1 MKRILI
7 SAALLAA
14 TTSALQA
21 HTLDGI
27 VKDNKTGEP
36 LIGTVIRVKELP
48 NVSTTTGLD
57 GTFTLHELPD
67 KGKFTIIV
75 TYMSYK
81 TKEMVVD
88 LAKDYS
94 KGGKDGKDGQ
104 FTIAMDEDTKQLG
117 EVVVTGHREY
127 RSDRSAVE
135 TVKNAGNVLN
145 VMSQQ
150 SIQLSPDVN
159 VASVLQRV
167 SGVTMERDASGEASY
182 AILRGMDKRY
192 NYTLVNGVKIPSPD
206 DKNRYIPLNIFPSD
220 LMDRLVVSKSLTADM
235 EGDAAGGVVD
245 MVMKDAPSRF
255 QLQANAAIGAT
266 DYFWKDGRNYLTSN
280 RSDYTHKAPYEAFGS
295 EYKAQ
300 MGSSKDGSS
309 QIGDF
314 KAGPTQLKS
323 YSNPAPNFIG
333 GLSIGNRFWNDRL
346 GVMLAGSIQNTFRGT
361 ERTYNSVK
369 MASGEQAMY
378 ISNLH
383 HRYYS
388 IHDLTAGA
396 HAKIDL
402 TLGNQLMPGAHKL
415 EWYNMYV
422 RTNSKGIRYNNGIS
436 TEYIGADS
444 YTQDDEVRS
453 TSITQTIFATNLK
466 GTHHLSKDFT
476 IDWSGIFSQAK
487 EEDPDRTYVTLTNT
501 VSTSSADVTASS
513 DGSSDVDAVGGSIW
527 DTNKNI
533 VKTLPKSME
542 RRYQHNKD
550 TDWAGYINLSYDTH
564 FANGVDA
571 LWKAGAQ
578 YRCKERSNRYYSY
591 IFNPADISQQLNG
604 NGLDQFAAID
614 WVCKTPY
621 SQASQLNY
629 DSKEHIGGAYA
640 MVTFRSNLGELNA
653 GFRAEHTNQIYTML
667 QHFRNM
673 GQVGEQSYWDYL
685 PSASIKWTPTKKMNV
700 RLSYYRSINRP
711 GFYEI
716 VPYQIQGE
724 EYQEKGNPNLK
735 RARIDN
741 IDLRW
746 EWFPSATEQVLAGVF
761 YKYLKDPIEQV
772 FVTSDGKIGAG
783 TDAYYLPDNLGNAK
797 NMGFEIDVIKY
808 IRHFGLKANYT
819 YTHSEITT
827 SKREY
832 QEGSAEYK
840 TGVTQ
845 TRPLVNQAPHTANLS
860 LLYKDTSHGW
870 NAQLAA
876 SYTGTKLALVSPFK
890 DADQWDKAM
899 FGLDL
904 SAEKQFKNGFSVFLK
919 ANNLLDAK
927 RERFLKTVNKSNLEY
942 EGQKSDKTIVGTYQ
956 YGRTFLLGV
965 RYKL

>member
-1 MKRILI
+1 MKRFLM
-7 SAALLAA
+7 SAALMANVIA
-14 TTSALQA
+14 MSA

-36 LIGTVIRVKELP
+36 LIGTVVRVKELP

-57 GTFTLHELPD
+57 GSFTLHELPD
-67 KGKFTIIV
+67 KGKLTLVIS
-75 TYMSYK
+75 YMSYK

-88 LAKDYS
+88 VANKNYVIDLE
-94 KGGKDGKDGQ
+94 
-104 FTIAMDEDTKQLG
+104 EDAKQLG
-117 EVVVTGHREY
+117 EVVVTGHKESH
-127 RSDRSAVE
+127 SDRSAIDLE
-135 TVKNAGNVLN
+135 KNAGNVLN

-245 MVMKDAPSRF
+245 MVMKDAPSHF
-255 QLQANAAIGAT
+255 QLQANAAVGMS
-266 DYFWKDGRNYLTSN
+266 DYFMKDGRDYLTSN
-280 RSDYTHKAPYEAFGS
+280 RSDYTKKAPYEQYGKD
-295 EYKAQ
+295 YKAT
-300 MGSSKDGSS
+300 MD
-309 QIGDF
+309 DF
-314 KAGPTQLKS
+314 KNGPTQVKS
-323 YSNPAPNFIG
+323 HSLPAPNFIG
-333 GLSIGNRFWNDRL
+333 GLSVGNRFWKDRL
-346 GVMLAGSIQNTFRGT
+346 GVMLAGSIQNVFRGT

-369 MASGEQAMY
+369 MASGQQAMY
-378 ISNLH
+378 ISSLQ

-388 IHDLTAGA
+388 IHDLTAGL
-396 HAKIDL
+396 HAKVDL
-402 TLGNQLMPGAHKL
+402 TLGNHKL

-422 RTNSKGIRYNNGIS
+422 NSNSKGIRYNNSIS
-436 TEYIGADS
+436 TEYISADT
-444 YTQDDEVRS
+444 YTQDDETRS
-453 TSITQTIFATNLK
+453 LSQTQSIFATHLK
-466 GTHHLSKDFT
+466 GTHHLTKDFT
-476 IDWSGIFSQAK
+476 VDWSGLYSEAK
-487 EEDPDRTYVTLTNT
+487 EKDPDRVYLTLTNT
-501 VSTSSADVTASS
+501 VQSEE
-513 DGSSDVDAVGGSIW
+513 GSSLWSGDK
-527 DTNKNI
+527 TI
-533 VKTLPKSME
+533 VKTQPKSME
-542 RRYQHNKD
+542 RRFQHNDDKD
-550 TDWAGYINLSYDTH
+550 LAGYINLTYDSH
-564 FANGVDA
+564 FSDGWDA
-571 LWKAGAQ
+571 IWKAGAQ
-578 YRCKERSNRYYSY
+578 YRRKERNNRYYSY
-591 IFNPADISQQLNG
+591 IYNPTNISQRLDG
-604 NGLDQFAAID
+604 NGFDQFGAID
-614 WVCKTPY
+614 WTCKTPY

-640 MVTFRSNLGELNA
+640 MVTVKSEMGELNV

-667 QHFRNM
+667 QKFRNM

-685 PSASIKWTPTKKMNV
+685 PSASLKWTPTPKMNV

-716 VPYQIQGE
+716 VPYQIMGE
-724 EYQEKGNPNLK
+724 EYMEKGNPDLK

-746 EWFPSATEQVLAGVF
+746 EWFPSKTEQILAGVF

-772 FVTSDGKIGAG
+772 FVTSDGKIGSG
-783 TDAYYLPDNLGNAK
+783 SDAYYMPDNLGNAK

-808 IRHFGLKANYT
+808 IRHFGVKANYT

-845 TRPLVNQAPHTANLS
+845 TRPLVNQAPHTANIS
-860 LLYKDTSHGW
+860 LLYKDTQHGW
-870 NAQLAA
+870 NGQLAA

-904 SAEKQFKNGFSVFLK
+904 SGEKQFKNGLSIFLK

-927 RERFLKTVNKSNLEY
+927 RERYLKTVNTSNLEY
-942 EGQKSDKTIVGTYQ
+942 EGQKSDKTIVGTYR

>member
-1 MKRILI
+1 MKRLFM

-14 TTSALQA
+14 SATAIQA

-36 LIGTVIRVKELP
+36 LIGTVVRVKELP
-48 NVSTTTGLD
+48 NVGTTTGLD
-57 GTFTLHELPD
+57 GSFTLHELPD
-67 KGKFTIIV
+67 KGKYTLVVSF
-75 TYMSYK
+75 MAYK
-81 TKEMVVD
+81 TKEIVVD
-88 LAKDYS
+88 VANDEKVD
-94 KGGKDGKDGQ
+94 
-104 FTIAMDEDTKQLG
+104 IPMDEDLKQLG
-117 EVVVTGHREY
+117 EVVVTGRREY

-135 TVKNAGNVLN
+135 SVKNAGNVLN

-220 LMDRLVVSKSLTADM
+220 LMERLVVSKSLTADM

-245 MVMKDAPSRF
+245 MVMKDAPSCF
-255 QLQANAAIGAT
+255 QFQANAAIGTT
-266 DYFWKDGRNYLTSN
+266 DYFWKDGRDYLTSN
-280 RSDYTHKAPYEAFGS
+280 RSDYTKKAPYEAFGS
-295 EYKAQ
+295 EYKAS
-300 MGSSKDGSS
+300 MS
-309 QIGDF
+309 DF
-314 KAGPTQLKS
+314 KNGPVQLKS
-323 YSNPAPNFIG
+323 HSMPAPNFIG
-333 GLSIGNRFWNDRL
+333 GLSVGNRFWNDRL
-346 GVMLAGSIQNTFRGT
+346 GVMLAGSVQNTFRGT

-378 ISNLH
+378 ISKLN

-388 IHDLTAGA
+388 IHDLTTGV
-396 HAKIDL
+396 HAKFDL
-402 TLGNQLMPGAHKL
+402 TLPEHKI

-422 RTNSKGIRYNNGIS
+422 RTNSKGVRYNNSIG
-436 TEYIGADS
+436 TEYIGANS
-444 YTQDDEVRS
+444 YTQDDEIRS
-453 TSITQTIFATNLK
+453 LSTTQSIFATNLK
-466 GTHHLSKDFT
+466 GTHHLTKNFT
-476 IDWSGIFSQAK
+476 LDWSGIFSQAK
-487 EEDPDRTYVTLTNT
+487 EEDPDRTYVTLSNS
-501 VSTSSADVTASS
+501 VSTEADA
-513 DGSSDVDAVGGSIW
+513 DGNILSGNLW

-533 VKTLPKSME
+533 TKTFPKDAE
-542 RRYQHNKD
+542 RRFQHNMD
-550 TDWAGYINLSYDTH
+550 TDWAGYINLTYDTH
-564 FANGVDA
+564 FANDVEA

-578 YRCKERSNRYYSY
+578 YRRKERCNRYYSY
-591 IFNPADISQQLNG
+591 IFSPADNAQDLDG
-604 NGLDQFAAID
+604 NGLEQFDNVD

-640 MVTFRSNLGELNA
+640 MVTLKTKLGELIA

-673 GQVGEQSYWDYL
+673 GQIGEQSYWDYL
-685 PSASIKWTPTKKMNV
+685 PSASLKWTPTKNMNI

-716 VPYQIQGE
+716 VPYQIMGE

-746 EWFPSATEQVLAGVF
+746 EWFPSKTEQILAGVF

-783 TDAYYLPDNLGNAK
+783 TDAYYMPDNLGNAK

-808 IRHFGLKANYT
+808 IRHFGIKANYT
-819 YTHSEITT
+819 YTYSKITT

-832 QEGSAEYK
+832 KEGSAEYK
-840 TGVTQ
+840 SGVTQ
-845 TRPLVNQAPHTANLS
+845 SRPLVNQAPHTANIS
-860 LLYKDTSHGW
+860 LLYKDTENGW
-870 NAQLAA
+870 NAQLA
-876 SYTGTKLALVSPFK
+876 SSFTGAKLALVSPFK

-904 SAEKQFKNGFSVFLK
+904 SAEKQFKNGFSIFFK

-927 RERFLKTVNKSNLEY
+927 RERYLKTVNESNLEY

>member
-1 MKRILI
+1 MKRFLI
-7 SAALLAA
+7 SMALLAA
-14 TTSALQA
+14 VASTAASA
-21 HTLDGI
+21 HTLDGL

-67 KGKFTIIV
+67 KGKFTLVIS
-75 TYMSYK
+75 YMSYK
-81 TKEMVVD
+81 TKEMTVD
-88 LAKDYS
+88 VAKD
-94 KGGKDGKDGQ
+94 KKQVIDLE
-104 FTIAMDEDTKQLG
+104 EDTRQLG
-117 EVVVTGHREY
+117 EVVVTGHKEY
-127 RSDRSAVE
+127 HSDRSAIDLE
-135 TVKNAGNVLN
+135 KTAGNVLN

-245 MVMKDAPSRF
+245 MVMKDAPSHF
-255 QLQANAAIGAT
+255 QIQANGAVGMS
-266 DYFWKDGRNYLTSN
+266 DYFWKDGRDYLTSN
-280 RSDYTHKAPYEAFGS
+280 RSDYTHKAPYEANGKD
-295 EYKAQ
+295 YKAT
-300 MGSSKDGSS
+300 MA
-309 QIGDF
+309 DF
-314 KAGPTQLKS
+314 KNGPMQVKS
-323 YSNPAPNFIG
+323 HSIPAPNFIG
-333 GLSIGNRFWNDRL
+333 GLSIGNRFWKDRL
-346 GVMLAGSIQNTFRGT
+346 GVMLAGSIQNVFRGT

-378 ISNLH
+378 ISSLH

-388 IHDLTAGA
+388 IHDLTAGV

-402 TLGNQLMPGAHKL
+402 TLGNHKL

-422 RTNSKGIRYNNGIS
+422 RTNSKGLRYNNSIS
-436 TEYIGADS
+436 TEYIGSDT
-444 YTQDDEVRS
+444 YTQDDETRS
-453 TSITQTIFATNLK
+453 MSQTQSIFATNLK
-466 GTHHLSKDFT
+466 GTHHLTKDFT
-476 IDWSGIFSQAK
+476 VDWSGIFSQAK

-501 VSTSSADVTASS
+501 VEAEQ
-513 DGSSDVDAVGGSIW
+513 GVDGSIW
-527 DTNKNI
+527 SNDKNI

-542 RRYQHNKD
+542 RRFQHNKD

-564 FANGVDA
+564 FSDDVDA

-578 YRCKERSNRYYSY
+578 YRRKERSNRYYSY
-591 IFNPADISQQLNG
+591 IFNPADISQKLDG
-604 NGLDQFAAID
+604 NGLDQFDAAD
-614 WVCKTPY
+614 WKCTTPY

-640 MVTFRSNLGELNA
+640 MVTLRSKLGELNA

-667 QHFRNM
+667 QKFRTM

-685 PSASIKWTPTKKMNV
+685 PSASIKWTPTQKMNV

-716 VPYQIQGE
+716 VPYQIMGE

-741 IDLRW
+741 LDLRW
-746 EWFPSATEQVLAGVF
+746 EWFPSKTEQVMAGVF

-772 FVTSDGKIGAG
+772 FVASDGKIGAG
-783 TDAYYLPDNLGNAK
+783 SDAYYMPDNLGNAK

-808 IRHFGLKANYT
+808 IRHFGVKANYT
-819 YTHSEITT
+819 YTHSRITT
-827 SKREY
+827 TKREY

-860 LLYKDTSHGW
+860 FLYKDTNHGW
-870 NAQLAA
+870 NGQLAA

-904 SAEKQFKNGFSVFLK
+904 SGEKKFQNGISIFVK

-927 RERFLKTVNKSNLEY
+927 RERYLKTVNKSNLEY
-942 EGQKSDKTIVGTYQ
+942 EGQRSDRTVVGTYK
-956 YGRTFLLGV
+956 YGRTFLVGV
-965 RYKL
+965 RYNLK

>member
-1 MKRILI
+1 MKRLFM

-14 TTSALQA
+14 SATAIQA

-36 LIGTVIRVKELP
+36 LIGTVVRVKELP
-48 NVSTTTGLD
+48 NVGTTTGLD
-57 GTFTLHELPD
+57 GSFTLHELPD
-67 KGKFTIIV
+67 KGKYTLVVSF
-75 TYMSYK
+75 MAYK
-81 TKEMVVD
+81 TKEIVVD
-88 LAKDYS
+88 VANDEKVD
-94 KGGKDGKDGQ
+94 
-104 FTIAMDEDTKQLG
+104 IPMDEDLKQLG
-117 EVVVTGHREY
+117 EVVVTGRREY

-135 TVKNAGNVLN
+135 SVKNAGNVLN

-245 MVMKDAPSRF
+245 MVMKDAPSCF
-255 QLQANAAIGAT
+255 QFQANAAIGTT
-266 DYFWKDGRNYLTSN
+266 DYFWKDGRDYITSN
-280 RSDYTHKAPYEAFGS
+280 RSDYTKKAPYEAFGS
-295 EYKAQ
+295 EYKAS
-300 MGSSKDGSS
+300 MS
-309 QIGDF
+309 DF
-314 KAGPTQLKS
+314 KNGPVQLKS
-323 YSNPAPNFIG
+323 HSMPAPNFIG
-333 GLSIGNRFWNDRL
+333 GLSVGNRFWNDRL
-346 GVMLAGSIQNTFRGT
+346 GVILAGSIQNTFRGT

-378 ISNLH
+378 ISKLN

-388 IHDLTAGA
+388 IHDLTTGV
-396 HAKIDL
+396 HAKFDL
-402 TLGNQLMPGAHKL
+402 TLPEHKI

-422 RTNSKGIRYNNGIS
+422 RTNSKGVRYNNSIG
-436 TEYIGADS
+436 TEYIGANS
-444 YTQDDEVRS
+444 YTQDDEIRS
-453 TSITQTIFATNLK
+453 LSTTQSIFATNLK
-466 GTHHLSKDFT
+466 GTHHLTKNFT
-476 IDWSGIFSQAK
+476 LDWSGIFSQAK
-487 EEDPDRTYVTLTNT
+487 EEDPDRTYVTLSNS
-501 VSTSSADVTASS
+501 VSTEADA
-513 DGSSDVDAVGGSIW
+513 DGNILSGNLW

-533 VKTLPKSME
+533 TKTFPKDAE
-542 RRYQHNKD
+542 RRFQHNMD
-550 TDWAGYINLSYDTH
+550 TDWAGYINLTYDTH
-564 FANGVDA
+564 FANDVEA

-578 YRCKERSNRYYSY
+578 YRRKERSNRYYSY
-591 IFNPADISQQLNG
+591 IFSPADNAQDLDG
-604 NGLDQFAAID
+604 NGLEQFDNVD

-640 MVTFRSNLGELNA
+640 MVTLKTKLGELIA

-673 GQVGEQSYWDYL
+673 GQIGEQSYWDYL
-685 PSASIKWTPTKKMNV
+685 PSASLKWTPTKNMNI

-716 VPYQIQGE
+716 VPYQIMGE

-746 EWFPSATEQVLAGVF
+746 EWFPSKTEQILAGVF

-783 TDAYYLPDNLGNAK
+783 TDAYYMPDNLGNAK

-808 IRHFGLKANYT
+808 IRHFGIKANYT
-819 YTHSEITT
+819 YTYSKITT

-832 QEGSAEYK
+832 KEGSAEYK
-840 TGVTQ
+840 SGVTQ
-845 TRPLVNQAPHTANLS
+845 SRPLVNQAPHTANIS
-860 LLYKDTSHGW
+860 LLYKDTENGW
-870 NAQLAA
+870 NAQLA
-876 SYTGTKLALVSPFK
+876 SSFTGAKLALVSPFK

-904 SAEKQFKNGFSVFLK
+904 SAEKQFKNGFSIFFK

-927 RERFLKTVNKSNLEY
+927 RERYLKTVNESNLEY

>member
-1 MKRILI
+1 M

-14 TTSALQA
+14 SATAIQA

-36 LIGTVIRVKELP
+36 LIGTVVRVKELP
-48 NVSTTTGLD
+48 NVGTTTGLD
-57 GTFTLHELPD
+57 GSFTLHELPD
-67 KGKFTIIV
+67 KGKYTLVVSF
-75 TYMSYK
+75 MAYK
-81 TKEMVVD
+81 TKEIVVD
-88 LAKDYS
+88 VANDDKVD
-94 KGGKDGKDGQ
+94 
-104 FTIAMDEDTKQLG
+104 IPMDEDLKQLG
-117 EVVVTGHREY
+117 EVVVTGRREY

-135 TVKNAGNVLN
+135 SVKNAGNVLN

-255 QLQANAAIGAT
+255 QLQANAAIGTT
-266 DYFWKDGRNYLTSN
+266 DYFWKDGRDYLTSN
-280 RSDYTHKAPYEAFGS
+280 RSDYTKKAPYEAFGS
-295 EYKAQ
+295 EYKAS
-300 MGSSKDGSS
+300 MS
-309 QIGDF
+309 DF
-314 KAGPTQLKS
+314 KNGPMQLKS
-323 YSNPAPNFIG
+323 HSMPAPNFIG
-333 GLSIGNRFWNDRL
+333 GLSVGNRFWNDRL

-378 ISNLH
+378 ISKLN

-388 IHDLTAGA
+388 IHDLTTGV
-396 HAKIDL
+396 HAKVDL
-402 TLGNQLMPGAHKL
+402 TLPKHKI

-422 RTNSKGIRYNNGIS
+422 RTNSKGVRYNNSIG
-436 TEYIGADS
+436 TEYIGANS
-444 YTQDDEVRS
+444 YTQDDEIRS
-453 TSITQTIFATNLK
+453 LSTTQSIFATNLK
-466 GTHHLSKDFT
+466 GTHHLTKNFT
-476 IDWSGIFSQAK
+476 LDWSGIFSQAK
-487 EEDPDRTYVTLTNT
+487 EEDPDRTYVTLSNS
-501 VSTSSADVTASS
+501 VSTEADA
-513 DGSSDVDAVGGSIW
+513 DGNILSGNLW

-533 VKTLPKSME
+533 TKTFPKDAE
-542 RRYQHNKD
+542 RRFQHNMD
-550 TDWAGYINLSYDTH
+550 TDWAGYINLTYDTH
-564 FANGVDA
+564 FANDVEA

-578 YRCKERSNRYYSY
+578 YRRKERSNRYYSY
-591 IFNPADISQQLNG
+591 IFSPADNAQDLDG
-604 NGLDQFAAID
+604 NGLEQFDNVD

-629 DSKEHIGGAYA
+629 NSKEHIGGAYT
-640 MVTFRSNLGELNA
+640 MLTLKTKIGELNA

-673 GQVGEQSYWDYL
+673 GQTGEQSYWDYL
-685 PSASIKWTPTKKMNV
+685 PSASLKWTPTKKMNI

-716 VPYQIQGE
+716 VPYQIMGE

-746 EWFPSATEQVLAGVF
+746 EWFPSKTEQILAGVF

-783 TDAYYLPDNLGNAK
+783 TDAYYMPDNLGNAK

-808 IRHFGLKANYT
+808 IRHFGIKANYT
-819 YTHSEITT
+819 YTYSKITT

-832 QEGSAEYK
+832 KEGSAEYK
-840 TGVTQ
+840 SGVTQ
-845 TRPLVNQAPHTANLS
+845 SRPLVNQAPHTANIS
-860 LLYKDTSHGW
+860 LLYKDTENGW
-870 NAQLAA
+870 NAQLA
-876 SYTGTKLALVSPFK
+876 SSFTGAKLALVSPFK

-904 SAEKQFKNGFSVFLK
+904 SAEKQFKNGFSIFFK

-927 RERFLKTVNKSNLEY
+927 RERYLKTVNESNLQYADQKSN
-942 EGQKSDKTIVGTYQ
+942 KTIIGTYK

>member
-1 MKRILI
+1 MKRLLF
-7 SAALLAA
+7 SAVLLAA
-14 TTSALQA
+14 SATAIQA

-48 NVSTTTGLD
+48 NVGTTTGLD
-57 GTFTLHELPD
+57 GSFTLHELPD
-67 KGKFTIIV
+67 KGKYTLVVSF
-75 TYMSYK
+75 MAYK
-81 TKEMVVD
+81 TKEIVVD
-88 LAKDYS
+88 VANDDKVD
-94 KGGKDGKDGQ
+94 
-104 FTIAMDEDTKQLG
+104 IPMDEDLKQLG
-117 EVVVTGHREY
+117 EVVVTGRREY

-245 MVMKDAPSRF
+245 MVMKDAPSCF
-255 QLQANAAIGAT
+255 QLQANAAIGTT
-266 DYFWKDGRNYLTSN
+266 DYFWKDGRDYLTSN
-280 RSDYTHKAPYEAFGS
+280 RSDYTKKAPYEAFGS
-295 EYKAQ
+295 EYKAS
-300 MGSSKDGSS
+300 MS
-309 QIGDF
+309 DF
-314 KAGPTQLKS
+314 KNGPVQLKS
-323 YSNPAPNFIG
+323 HSMPAPNFIG
-333 GLSIGNRFWNDRL
+333 GLSVGNRFWNDRL
-346 GVMLAGSIQNTFRGT
+346 GVMLAGSVQNTFRGT

-378 ISNLH
+378 ISKLN
-383 HRYYS
+383 HRNYS
-388 IHDLTAGA
+388 IHDLTTGV
-396 HAKIDL
+396 HAKFDL
-402 TLGNQLMPGAHKL
+402 TLPKHKI

-422 RTNSKGIRYNNGIS
+422 RTNSKGVRYNNSIG
-436 TEYIGADS
+436 TEYIGANS
-444 YTQDDEVRS
+444 YTQDDEIRS
-453 TSITQTIFATNLK
+453 LSTTQSIFATNLK
-466 GTHHLSKDFT
+466 GTHHLTKNFT
-476 IDWSGIFSQAK
+476 LDWSGIFSQAK
-487 EEDPDRTYVTLTNT
+487 EEDPDRTYVTLSNS
-501 VSTSSADVTASS
+501 VSTEADA
-513 DGSSDVDAVGGSIW
+513 DGNILSGNLW

-533 VKTLPKSME
+533 TKTFPKDAE
-542 RRYQHNKD
+542 RRFQHNKD
-550 TDWAGYINLSYDTH
+550 TDWAGYINLTYDTH
-564 FANGVDA
+564 FANDVEA

-578 YRCKERSNRYYSY
+578 YRRKERCNRYYSY
-591 IFNPADISQQLNG
+591 IFSPADNAQDLDG
-604 NGLDQFAAID
+604 NGLEQFDNVD

-629 DSKEHIGGAYA
+629 NSKEHIGGAYT
-640 MVTFRSNLGELNA
+640 MVTLKTKLGELIA

-673 GQVGEQSYWDYL
+673 GQTGEQSYWDYL
-685 PSASIKWTPTKKMNV
+685 PSASLKWTPTKNMNI

-716 VPYQIQGE
+716 VPYQIMGE

-746 EWFPSATEQVLAGVF
+746 EWFPSKTEQILAGVF

-783 TDAYYLPDNLGNAK
+783 TDAYYMPDNLGNAK

-808 IRHFGLKANYT
+808 IRHFGIKANYT
-819 YTHSEITT
+819 YTYSKITT

-832 QEGSAEYK
+832 KEGSAEYK
-840 TGVTQ
+840 SGVTQ
-845 TRPLVNQAPHTANLS
+845 SRPLVNQAPHTANIS
-860 LLYKDTSHGW
+860 LLYKDTENGW
-870 NAQLAA
+870 NAQLA
-876 SYTGTKLALVSPFK
+876 SSFTGAKLALVSPFK

-904 SAEKQFKNGFSVFLK
+904 SAEKQFKNGFSIFFK

-927 RERFLKTVNKSNLEY
+927 RERYLKTVNESNLEY

-965 RYKL
+965 RFKL

>member
-1 MKRILI
+1 M

-14 TTSALQA
+14 SATAIQA

-48 NVSTTTGLD
+48 NVGTTTGLD
-57 GTFTLHELPD
+57 GSFTLHELPD
-67 KGKFTIIV
+67 KGKYTLVV
-75 TYMSYK
+75 TFMAYK
-81 TKEMVVD
+81 TKEIVVD
-88 LAKDYS
+88 VANDEKVD
-94 KGGKDGKDGQ
+94 
-104 FTIAMDEDTKQLG
+104 IPMDEDLKQLG

-255 QLQANAAIGAT
+255 QLQANAAIGTT
-266 DYFWKDGRNYLTSN
+266 DYFWKDGRDYLTSN
-280 RSDYTHKAPYEAFGS
+280 RSDYTKKAPYEAFGS
-295 EYKAQ
+295 EYKACI
-300 MGSSKDGSS
+300 S
-309 QIGDF
+309 DF
-314 KAGPTQLKS
+314 KNGPMQLKS
-323 YSNPAPNFIG
+323 HSMPAPNFVG

-346 GVMLAGSIQNTFRGT
+346 GVMLAGSVQNTFRGT

-378 ISNLH
+378 ISKLN

-388 IHDLTAGA
+388 IHDLTTGA

-402 TLGNQLMPGAHKL
+402 TLPGHKI

-422 RTNSKGIRYNNGIS
+422 RTNSKGVRYNNTIG
-436 TEYIGADS
+436 TEYIGANS
-444 YTQDDEVRS
+444 YTQDDEIRS
-453 TSITQTIFATNLK
+453 LSTTQSIFATNLK
-466 GTHHLSKDFT
+466 GTHHLTKNFT
-476 IDWSGIFSQAK
+476 LDWSGIFSQAK
-487 EEDPDRTYVTLTNT
+487 EEDPDRTYVTLSNS
-501 VSTSSADVTASS
+501 VSTEAAADGNILS
-513 DGSSDVDAVGGSIW
+513 GNLW

-533 VKTLPKSME
+533 TKTFPKDAE
-542 RRYQHNKD
+542 RRFQHNKD
-550 TDWAGYINLSYDTH
+550 TDWAGYINLTYDTR
-564 FANGVDA
+564 FANDVEA

-578 YRCKERSNRYYSY
+578 YRRKERSNRYYSY
-591 IFNPADISQQLNG
+591 IFSPADNAQDLDG
-604 NGLDQFAAID
+604 NGLEQFDNVD

-640 MVTFRSNLGELNA
+640 MVTFKSKLGELNA

-673 GQVGEQSYWDYL
+673 GQTGEQSYWDYL
-685 PSASIKWTPTKKMNV
+685 PSASLKWTPTKKMNV

-716 VPYQIQGE
+716 VPYQIMGE

-746 EWFPSATEQVLAGVF
+746 EWFPSNTEQVLAGVF

-783 TDAYYLPDNLGNAK
+783 TDAYYMPDNLGNAK

-808 IRHFGLKANYT
+808 IRHFGIKANYT
-819 YTHSEITT
+819 YTYSKITT

-832 QEGSAEYK
+832 KEGSAEYK
-840 TGVTQ
+840 SGVTQ
-845 TRPLVNQAPHTANLS
+845 SRPLVNQAPHTANIS
-860 LLYKDTSHGW
+860 LLYKDTENGW
-870 NAQLAA
+870 NAQLA
-876 SYTGTKLALVSPFK
+876 SSFTGAKLALVSPFK

-904 SAEKQFKNGFSVFLK
+904 SAEKQFKNGFSIFVK

-927 RERFLKTVNKSNLEY
+927 RERYLKTVNESNLQY
-942 EGQKSDKTIVGTYQ
+942 AGQKSDKTVIGTYK

>member
-1 MKRILI
+1 M

-14 TTSALQA
+14 SATAIQA

-36 LIGTVIRVKELP
+36 LIGTVVRVKELP
-48 NVSTTTGLD
+48 NVGTTTGLD
-57 GTFTLHELPD
+57 GSFTLHELPD
-67 KGKFTIIV
+67 KGKYTLVVSF
-75 TYMSYK
+75 MAYK
-81 TKEMVVD
+81 TKEIVVD
-88 LAKDYS
+88 VANDDKVD
-94 KGGKDGKDGQ
+94 
-104 FTIAMDEDTKQLG
+104 IPMDEDLKQLG
-117 EVVVTGHREY
+117 EVVVTGRREY

-245 MVMKDAPSRF
+245 MVMKDAPSCF
-255 QLQANAAIGAT
+255 QLQANAAIGTT
-266 DYFWKDGRNYLTSN
+266 DYFWKDGRDYLTSN
-280 RSDYTHKAPYEAFGS
+280 RSDYTKKAPYEAFGS
-295 EYKAQ
+295 EYKA
-300 MGSSKDGSS
+300 SIS
-309 QIGDF
+309 DF
-314 KAGPTQLKS
+314 KNGPVQLK
-323 YSNPAPNFIG
+323 NHPMPAPNFIG
-333 GLSIGNRFWNDRL
+333 GLSVGNRFWNDRL

-378 ISNLH
+378 ISKLN

-388 IHDLTAGA
+388 IHDLTTGV
-396 HAKIDL
+396 HAKVDL
-402 TLGNQLMPGAHKL
+402 TLPKHKI

-422 RTNSKGIRYNNGIS
+422 RTNSKGVRYNNSIG
-436 TEYIGADS
+436 TEYIGANS
-444 YTQDDEVRS
+444 YTQDDEIRS
-453 TSITQTIFATNLK
+453 LSTTQSIFATNLK
-466 GTHHLSKDFT
+466 GTHHLTKNFT
-476 IDWSGIFSQAK
+476 LDWSGIFSQAK
-487 EEDPDRTYVTLTNT
+487 EEDPDRTYVTLSNS
-501 VSTSSADVTASS
+501 VSTEADA
-513 DGSSDVDAVGGSIW
+513 DGNILSGNLW
-527 DTNKNI
+527 DSNKNI
-533 VKTLPKSME
+533 TKTFPKDAE
-542 RRYQHNKD
+542 RRFQHNKD
-550 TDWAGYINLSYDTH
+550 TDWAGYINLTYDTH
-564 FANGVDA
+564 FANDVEA

-578 YRCKERSNRYYSY
+578 YRRKERSNRYYSY
-591 IFNPADISQQLNG
+591 IFSPADNAQDLDG
-604 NGLDQFAAID
+604 NGLEQFDNVD

-640 MVTFRSNLGELNA
+640 MVTLKTKLGELIA

-673 GQVGEQSYWDYL
+673 GQTGEQSYWDYL
-685 PSASIKWTPTKKMNV
+685 PSASLKWTPTKKMNI

-716 VPYQIQGE
+716 VPYQIMGE

-746 EWFPSATEQVLAGVF
+746 EWFPSKTEQILAGVF

-783 TDAYYLPDNLGNAK
+783 TDAYYMPDNLGNAK

-808 IRHFGLKANYT
+808 IRRFGIKANYT
-819 YTHSEITT
+819 YTYSKITT

-832 QEGSAEYK
+832 KEGSAEYK
-840 TGVTQ
+840 SGVTQ
-845 TRPLVNQAPHTANLS
+845 SRPLVNQAPHTANIS
-860 LLYKDTSHGW
+860 LLYKDTENGW
-870 NAQLAA
+870 NAQLA
-876 SYTGTKLALVSPFK
+876 SSFTGAKLALVSPFK

-904 SAEKQFKNGFSVFLK
+904 SAEKQFKNGFSIFFK

-927 RERFLKTVNKSNLEY
+927 RERYLKTVNESNLEY

>member
-1 MKRILI
+1 M
-7 SAALLAA
+7 ALLAA
-14 TTSALQA
+14 VASTAASA
-21 HTLDGI
+21 HTLDGL

-67 KGKFTIIV
+67 KGKFTLVIS
-75 TYMSYK
+75 YMSYK
-81 TKEMVVD
+81 TKEMTVD
-88 LAKDYS
+88 VAKD
-94 KGGKDGKDGQ
+94 KKQVIDLE
-104 FTIAMDEDTKQLG
+104 EDTRQLG
-117 EVVVTGHREY
+117 EVVVTGHKEY
-127 RSDRSAVE
+127 HSDRSAIDLE
-135 TVKNAGNVLN
+135 KTAGNVLN

-245 MVMKDAPSRF
+245 MVMKDAPSHF
-255 QLQANAAIGAT
+255 QIQANGAVGMS
-266 DYFWKDGRNYLTSN
+266 DYFWKDGRDYLTSN
-280 RSDYTHKAPYEAFGS
+280 RSDYTHKAPYEANGKD
-295 EYKAQ
+295 YKAT
-300 MGSSKDGSS
+300 MA
-309 QIGDF
+309 DF
-314 KAGPTQLKS
+314 KNGPMQVKS
-323 YSNPAPNFIG
+323 HSIPAPNFIG
-333 GLSIGNRFWNDRL
+333 GLSIGNRFWKDRL
-346 GVMLAGSIQNTFRGT
+346 GVMLAGSIQNVFRGT

-378 ISNLH
+378 ISSLH

-388 IHDLTAGA
+388 IHDLTAGV

-402 TLGNQLMPGAHKL
+402 TLGNHKL

-422 RTNSKGIRYNNGIS
+422 RTNSKGLRYNNSIS
-436 TEYIGADS
+436 TEYIGSDT
-444 YTQDDEVRS
+444 YTQDDETRS
-453 TSITQTIFATNLK
+453 MSQTQSIFATNLK
-466 GTHHLSKDFT
+466 GTHHLTKDFT
-476 IDWSGIFSQAK
+476 VDWSGIFSQAK

-501 VSTSSADVTASS
+501 VEAEQ
-513 DGSSDVDAVGGSIW
+513 GVDGSIW
-527 DTNKNI
+527 SNDKNI

-542 RRYQHNKD
+542 RRFQHNKD

-564 FANGVDA
+564 FSDDVDA

-578 YRCKERSNRYYSY
+578 YRRKERSNRYYSY
-591 IFNPADISQQLNG
+591 IFNPADISQKLDG
-604 NGLDQFAAID
+604 NGLDQFDAAD
-614 WVCKTPY
+614 WKCTTPY

-640 MVTFRSNLGELNA
+640 MVTLRSKLGELNA

-667 QHFRNM
+667 QKFRTM

-685 PSASIKWTPTKKMNV
+685 PSASIKWTPTQKMNV

-716 VPYQIQGE
+716 VPYQIMGE

-741 IDLRW
+741 LDLRW
-746 EWFPSATEQVLAGVF
+746 EWFPSKTEQVMAGVF

-772 FVTSDGKIGAG
+772 FVASDGKIGAG
-783 TDAYYLPDNLGNAK
+783 SDAYYMPDNLGNAK

-808 IRHFGLKANYT
+808 IRHFGVKANYT
-819 YTHSEITT
+819 YTHSRITT
-827 SKREY
+827 TKREY

-860 LLYKDTSHGW
+860 FLYKDTNHGW
-870 NAQLAA
+870 NGQLAA

-904 SAEKQFKNGFSVFLK
+904 SGEKKFQNGISIFVK

-927 RERFLKTVNKSNLEY
+927 RERYLKTVNKSNLEY
-942 EGQKSDKTIVGTYQ
+942 EGQRSDRTVVGTYK
-956 YGRTFLLGV
+956 YGRTFLVGV
-965 RYKL
+965 RYNLK

>member
-1 MKRILI
+1 MKKLLI
-7 SAALLAA
+7 CAALFAAA
-14 TTSALQA
+14 TTAIDA
-21 HTLDGI
+21 HTLDGV

-36 LIGTVIRVKELP
+36 LIGTIVRVKEMPEL
-48 NVSTTTGLD
+48 STSTGLD

-67 KGKFTIIV
+67 KGKFTLVIS
-75 TYMSYK
+75 YLSYK
-81 TKEMVVD
+81 TTEIVVD
-88 LAKDYS
+88 MEKQD
-94 KGGKDGKDGQ
+94 KVD
-104 FTIAMDEDTKQLG
+104 IPMVEDTQQLG
-117 EVVVTGHREY
+117 EVVVTGRREN
-127 RSDRSAVE
+127 RTDRSAIALE
-135 TVKNAGNVLN
+135 KNAGNVLN

-167 SGVTMERDASGEASY
+167 SGVTMERDATGEASY

-255 QLQANAAIGAT
+255 ELQANAAVGAT
-266 DYFWKDGRNYLTSN
+266 DFFWKDNRDYLTSN
-280 RSDYTHKAPYEAFGS
+280 RSDITSKAPYEQFGS
-295 EYKAQ
+295 DYKAQ
-300 MGSSKDGSS
+300 MS
-309 QIGDF
+309 DF
-314 KAGPTQLKS
+314 RDGPTQIKRHS
-323 YSNPAPNFIG
+323 APAPNFIG
-333 GLSIGNRFWNDRL
+333 GLSVGNRFWNNRFGL
-346 GVMLAGSIQNTFRGT
+346 MIAGSVQNSFRGT
-361 ERTYNSVK
+361 ERIYNSVK

-378 ISNLH
+378 ISGLK
-383 HRYYS
+383 HRLYS
-388 IHDLTAGA
+388 IHDLTAGL
-396 HAKIDL
+396 HAKVDL
-402 TLGNQLMPGAHKL
+402 TLGNHKL

-422 RTNSKGIRYNNGIS
+422 HTDSKGMRYNHGVG
-436 TEYIGADS
+436 TEYIGS
-444 YTQDDEVRS
+444 TEYTMDDETRS
-453 TSITQTIFATNLK
+453 MEQKQSIFATNLK
-466 GTHHLSKDFT
+466 GTHHLTDAFT
-476 IDWSGIFSQAK
+476 VDWSAIFSQAK
-487 EEDPDRTYVTLTNT
+487 AEDPDRTYLTLTNT
-501 VSTSSADVTASS
+501 MQTTQASAD
-513 DGSSDVDAVGGSIW
+513 GDAVSGSLW
-527 DTNKNI
+527 SGENKI

-550 TDWAGYINLSYDTH
+550 TDWAGYINFSYDLH
-564 FANGVDA
+564 LRDDVDA
-571 LWKAGAQ
+571 LWKAGGQ
-578 YRCKERSNRYYSY
+578 YRRKERSNRYYSY
-591 IFNPADISQQLNG
+591 IFNPADISQRLDG
-604 NGLDQFAAID
+604 NGFDQFAAID

-629 DSKEHIGGAYA
+629 DSKEHIGAAYA
-640 MVTFRSNLGELNA
+640 MVTVKNKLGEVNA

-667 QHFRNM
+667 QHFRGM

-716 VPYQIQGE
+716 VPYQIMGE

-746 EWFPSATEQVLAGVF
+746 EWFPSPNEQVLAGVF

-772 FVTSDGKIGAG
+772 FVASDGKIGAG
-783 TDAYYLPDNLGNAK
+783 SDAYYTPDNLGNAK

-808 IRHFGLKANYT
+808 IRHFGVKANYT
-819 YTHSEITT
+819 YTHSRITT
-827 SKREY
+827 PKREY
-832 QEGSAEYK
+832 QEGSAEFK
-840 TGVTQ
+840 TGVMQ
-845 TRPLVNQAPHTANLS
+845 TRPLVNQAPHTANIS
-860 LLYKDTSHGW
+860 LLYKDTNYGW

-876 SYTGTKLALVSPFK
+876 SYTGEKLALVSPFK

-904 SAEKQFKNGFSVFLK
+904 SAEKKFKNGFSIFLK

-927 RERFLKTVNKSNLEY
+927 RERYLKTVNESNLQY
-942 EGQKSDKTIVGTYQ
+942 EGQPSDKTLVGSYK

>member
-1 MKRILI
+1 MKRLFM

-14 TTSALQA
+14 SATAIQA

-36 LIGTVIRVKELP
+36 LIGTVVRVKELP
-48 NVSTTTGLD
+48 NVGTTTGLD
-57 GTFTLHELPD
+57 GSFTLHELPD
-67 KGKFTIIV
+67 KGKYTLVVSF
-75 TYMSYK
+75 MAYK
-81 TKEMVVD
+81 TKEIVVD
-88 LAKDYS
+88 VSNDDKVD
-94 KGGKDGKDGQ
+94 
-104 FTIAMDEDTKQLG
+104 IPMDEDLKQLD
-117 EVVVTGHREY
+117 EVVVTGRREY

-255 QLQANAAIGAT
+255 QLQANAAIGTT
-266 DYFWKDGRNYLTSN
+266 DYFWKDGRDYLTSN
-280 RSDYTHKAPYEAFGS
+280 RSDYTKKAPYEAFGS
-295 EYKAQ
+295 EYKAS
-300 MGSSKDGSS
+300 MS
-309 QIGDF
+309 DF
-314 KAGPTQLKS
+314 KNGPMQLKS
-323 YSNPAPNFIG
+323 HSMPAPNFIG
-333 GLSIGNRFWNDRL
+333 GLSVGNRFWNDRL

-378 ISNLH
+378 ISKLN

-388 IHDLTAGA
+388 IHDLTTGV
-396 HAKIDL
+396 HAKVDL
-402 TLGNQLMPGAHKL
+402 TLPKHKI

-422 RTNSKGIRYNNGIS
+422 RTNSKGVRYNNSIG
-436 TEYIGADS
+436 TEYIGANS
-444 YTQDDEVRS
+444 YTQDDEIRS
-453 TSITQTIFATNLK
+453 LSTTQSIFATNLK
-466 GTHHLSKDFT
+466 GTHHLTKNFT
-476 IDWSGIFSQAK
+476 LDWSGIFSQAK
-487 EEDPDRTYVTLTNT
+487 EEDPDRTYVTLSNS
-501 VSTSSADVTASS
+501 VSTEADA
-513 DGSSDVDAVGGSIW
+513 DGNILSGNLW

-533 VKTLPKSME
+533 TKTFPKDAE
-542 RRYQHNKD
+542 RRFQHNKD
-550 TDWAGYINLSYDTH
+550 TDWAGYINLTYDTH
-564 FANGVDA
+564 FDNDVEA

-578 YRCKERSNRYYSY
+578 YRRKERSNRYYSY
-591 IFNPADISQQLNG
+591 IFSPADHAQDLDG
-604 NGLDQFAAID
+604 NGLEQFDNVD

-640 MVTFRSNLGELNA
+640 MVTLKTKLGELIA

-673 GQVGEQSYWDYL
+673 GQIGEQSYWDYL
-685 PSASIKWTPTKKMNV
+685 PSASLKWTPTKNMNI

-716 VPYQIQGE
+716 VPYQIMGE

-746 EWFPSATEQVLAGVF
+746 EWFPSKTEQILAGVF

-783 TDAYYLPDNLGNAK
+783 TDAYYMPDNLGNAK

-808 IRHFGLKANYT
+808 IRHFGIKANYT
-819 YTHSEITT
+819 YTYSKITT

-832 QEGSAEYK
+832 KEGSAEYK
-840 TGVTQ
+840 SGVTQ
-845 TRPLVNQAPHTANLS
+845 SRPLVNQAPHTANIS
-860 LLYKDTSHGW
+860 LLYKDTENGW
-870 NAQLAA
+870 NAQLA
-876 SYTGTKLALVSPFK
+876 SSFTGAKLALVSPFK

-899 FGLDL
+899 FCLDL
-904 SAEKQFKNGFSVFLK
+904 SAEKQFKNGFSIFFK

-927 RERFLKTVNKSNLEY
+927 RERYLKTVNESNLQY
-942 EGQKSDKTIVGTYQ
+942 ADQMSNKTIIGTYK

>member
-1 MKRILI
+1 MKILFM

-14 TTSALQA
+14 SATAIQA

-36 LIGTVIRVKELP
+36 LIGTVVRVKELP
-48 NVSTTTGLD
+48 NVGTTTGLD
-57 GTFTLHELPD
+57 GSFTLHELPD
-67 KGKFTIIV
+67 KGKYTLVVSF
-75 TYMSYK
+75 MAYK
-81 TKEMVVD
+81 TKEIVVD
-88 LAKDYS
+88 VANDDKVD
-94 KGGKDGKDGQ
+94 
-104 FTIAMDEDTKQLG
+104 IPMDEDLKQLG
-117 EVVVTGHREY
+117 EVVVTGRREY

-135 TVKNAGNVLN
+135 SVKNAGNVLN

-245 MVMKDAPSRF
+245 MVMKDAPSCF
-255 QLQANAAIGAT
+255 QLQANAAIGTT
-266 DYFWKDGRNYLTSN
+266 DYFWKDGRDYLTSN
-280 RSDYTHKAPYEAFGS
+280 RSDYTKKAPYEAFGS
-295 EYKAQ
+295 EYKAS
-300 MGSSKDGSS
+300 MS
-309 QIGDF
+309 DF
-314 KAGPTQLKS
+314 KNGPVQLKS
-323 YSNPAPNFIG
+323 HSMPAPNFIG
-333 GLSIGNRFWNDRL
+333 GLSVGNRFWNDRL

-378 ISNLH
+378 ISKLN

-388 IHDLTAGA
+388 IHNLTTGV
-396 HAKIDL
+396 HAKVDL
-402 TLGNQLMPGAHKL
+402 TLPKHKI

-422 RTNSKGIRYNNGIS
+422 RTNSKGVRYNNSIG
-436 TEYIGADS
+436 TEYIGANS
-444 YTQDDEVRS
+444 YTQDDEIRS
-453 TSITQTIFATNLK
+453 LSTTQSIFATNLK
-466 GTHHLSKDFT
+466 GTHHLTKNFT
-476 IDWSGIFSQAK
+476 LDWSGIFSQAK
-487 EEDPDRTYVTLTNT
+487 EEDPDRTYVTLSNS
-501 VSTSSADVTASS
+501 VSTEADA
-513 DGSSDVDAVGGSIW
+513 DGNILSGNLW
-527 DTNKNI
+527 DSNKNI
-533 VKTLPKSME
+533 TKTFPKDAE
-542 RRYQHNKD
+542 RRFQHNKD
-550 TDWAGYINLSYDTH
+550 TDWAGYINLTYDTH
-564 FANGVDA
+564 FANDVEA

-578 YRCKERSNRYYSY
+578 YRRKERSNRYYSY
-591 IFNPADISQQLNG
+591 IFSPADNAQDLDG
-604 NGLDQFAAID
+604 NGLEQFDNVD

-629 DSKEHIGGAYA
+629 NSKEHIGGAYA
-640 MVTFRSNLGELNA
+640 MVTLKTKLGELIA

-673 GQVGEQSYWDYL
+673 GQTGEQSYWDYL
-685 PSASIKWTPTKKMNV
+685 PSASLKWTPTKKMNI

-716 VPYQIQGE
+716 VPYQIMGE

-746 EWFPSATEQVLAGVF
+746 EWFPSKTEQILAGGF

-783 TDAYYLPDNLGNAK
+783 TDAYYMPDNLGNAK

-808 IRHFGLKANYT
+808 IRHFGIKANYT
-819 YTHSEITT
+819 YTYSKITT

-832 QEGSAEYK
+832 KEGSAEYK
-840 TGVTQ
+840 SGVTQ
-845 TRPLVNQAPHTANLS
+845 SRPLVNQAPHTANIS
-860 LLYKDTSHGW
+860 LLYKDTENGW
-870 NAQLAA
+870 NAQLA
-876 SYTGTKLALVSPFK
+876 SSFTGAKLALVSPFK

-904 SAEKQFKNGFSVFLK
+904 SAEKQFKNGFSIFFK

-927 RERFLKTVNKSNLEY
+927 RERYLKTVNESNLQYADQKSN
-942 EGQKSDKTIVGTYQ
+942 KTIIGTYK

>member
-1 MKRILI
+1 MKRLFM

-14 TTSALQA
+14 SATAIHA

-36 LIGTVIRVKELP
+36 LIGTVVRVKELP
-48 NVSTTTGLD
+48 NVGTTTGLD
-57 GTFTLHELPD
+57 GSFTLHELPD
-67 KGKFTIIV
+67 KGKYTLVVSF
-75 TYMSYK
+75 MAYK
-81 TKEMVVD
+81 TKEIVVD
-88 LAKDYS
+88 VANDDKVD
-94 KGGKDGKDGQ
+94 
-104 FTIAMDEDTKQLG
+104 IPMDEDLKQLG
-117 EVVVTGHREY
+117 EVVVTGRREY

-135 TVKNAGNVLN
+135 SVKNAGNVLN

-245 MVMKDAPSRF
+245 MVMKDAPSCF
-255 QLQANAAIGAT
+255 QLQANAAIGTT
-266 DYFWKDGRNYLTSN
+266 DYFWKDGRDYLNSN
-280 RSDYTHKAPYEAFGS
+280 RSDYTKKAPYEAFGS
-295 EYKAQ
+295 EYKAS
-300 MGSSKDGSS
+300 MS
-309 QIGDF
+309 DF
-314 KAGPTQLKS
+314 KNGPMQLKS
-323 YSNPAPNFIG
+323 HSMPAPNFIG
-333 GLSIGNRFWNDRL
+333 GLSVGNRFWNDRL

-378 ISNLH
+378 ISKLN

-388 IHDLTAGA
+388 IHDLTTGV
-396 HAKIDL
+396 HAKVDL
-402 TLGNQLMPGAHKL
+402 TLPKHKI

-422 RTNSKGIRYNNGIS
+422 RTNSKGVRYNNSIG
-436 TEYIGADS
+436 TEYIGANS
-444 YTQDDEVRS
+444 YTQDDEIRS
-453 TSITQTIFATNLK
+453 LSTTQSIFATNLK
-466 GTHHLSKDFT
+466 GTHHLTKNFT
-476 IDWSGIFSQAK
+476 LDWSGIFSQAK
-487 EEDPDRTYVTLTNT
+487 EEDPDRTYVTLSNS
-501 VSTSSADVTASS
+501 VSTEADA
-513 DGSSDVDAVGGSIW
+513 DGNILSGNLW

-533 VKTLPKSME
+533 TKTFPKDAE
-542 RRYQHNKD
+542 RRFQHNMD
-550 TDWAGYINLSYDTH
+550 TDWAGYINLTYDTH
-564 FANGVDA
+564 FANDVEA

-578 YRCKERSNRYYSY
+578 YRRKERSNRYYSY
-591 IFNPADISQQLNG
+591 IFSPADNAQDLDG
-604 NGLDQFAAID
+604 NGLEQFDNVD

-629 DSKEHIGGAYA
+629 NSKEHIGGAYA
-640 MVTFRSNLGELNA
+640 MVTLKTKLGELIA

-673 GQVGEQSYWDYL
+673 GQTGEQSYWDYL
-685 PSASIKWTPTKKMNV
+685 PSASLKWTPTKNMNI

-716 VPYQIQGE
+716 VPYQIMGE

-746 EWFPSATEQVLAGVF
+746 EWFPSKTEQILAGVF

-783 TDAYYLPDNLGNAK
+783 TDAYYMPDNLGNAK

-808 IRHFGLKANYT
+808 IRHFGIKANYT
-819 YTHSEITT
+819 YTYSKITT

-832 QEGSAEYK
+832 KEGSAEYK
-840 TGVTQ
+840 SGVTQ
-845 TRPLVNQAPHTANLS
+845 SRPLVNQAPHTANIS
-860 LLYKDTSHGW
+860 LLYKDTENGW
-870 NAQLAA
+870 NAQLA
-876 SYTGTKLALVSPFK
+876 SSFTGAKLALVSPFK

-899 FGLDL
+899 FGIDL
-904 SAEKQFKNGFSVFLK
+904 SAEKQFKNGFSIFFK

-927 RERFLKTVNKSNLEY
+927 RERYLKTVNESNLEY

>member
-1 MKRILI
+1 MKRLFM

-14 TTSALQA
+14 SATAIQA

-36 LIGTVIRVKELP
+36 LIGTVVRVKELP
-48 NVSTTTGLD
+48 NVGTTTGLD
-57 GTFTLHELPD
+57 GSFTLHELPD
-67 KGKFTIIV
+67 KGKYTLVVSF
-75 TYMSYK
+75 MAYK
-81 TKEMVVD
+81 TKEIVVD
-88 LAKDYS
+88 VANDDKVD
-94 KGGKDGKDGQ
+94 
-104 FTIAMDEDTKQLG
+104 IPMDEDLKQLG
-117 EVVVTGHREY
+117 EVVVTGRREY

-245 MVMKDAPSRF
+245 MVMKDAPSCF
-255 QLQANAAIGAT
+255 QLQANAAIGTT
-266 DYFWKDGRNYLTSN
+266 DYFWKDGRDYLTSN
-280 RSDYTHKAPYEAFGS
+280 RSDYTKKAPYEAFGS
-295 EYKAQ
+295 EYKAS
-300 MGSSKDGSS
+300 MS
-309 QIGDF
+309 DF
-314 KAGPTQLKS
+314 KNGPMQLKS
-323 YSNPAPNFIG
+323 HSMPAPNFIG
-333 GLSIGNRFWNDRL
+333 GLSVGNRFWNDRL

-378 ISNLH
+378 ISKLN

-388 IHDLTAGA
+388 IHDLTTGV
-396 HAKIDL
+396 HAKVDL
-402 TLGNQLMPGAHKL
+402 TLPKHKI

-422 RTNSKGIRYNNGIS
+422 RTNSKGVRYNNSIG
-436 TEYIGADS
+436 TEYIGANS
-444 YTQDDEVRS
+444 YTQDDEIRS
-453 TSITQTIFATNLK
+453 LSTTQSIFATNLK
-466 GTHHLSKDFT
+466 GTHHLTKNFT
-476 IDWSGIFSQAK
+476 LDWSGIFSQAK
-487 EEDPDRTYVTLTNT
+487 EEDPDRTYVTLSNS
-501 VSTSSADVTASS
+501 VSTEADA
-513 DGSSDVDAVGGSIW
+513 DGNILSGNLW
-527 DTNKNI
+527 DPNKNI
-533 VKTLPKSME
+533 TKTFPKDAE
-542 RRYQHNKD
+542 RRFQHNMD
-550 TDWAGYINLSYDTH
+550 TDWAGYINLTYDTH
-564 FANGVDA
+564 FANDVEA

-578 YRCKERSNRYYSY
+578 YRRKERCNRYYSY
-591 IFNPADISQQLNG
+591 IFSPADNAQDLDG
-604 NGLDQFAAID
+604 NGLEQFDNVD

-629 DSKEHIGGAYA
+629 DSKEHIGGAYT
-640 MVTFRSNLGELNA
+640 MVTLKTKIGELIA

-673 GQVGEQSYWDYL
+673 GQTGEQSYWDYL
-685 PSASIKWTPTKKMNV
+685 PSASLKWTPTKNMNI

-716 VPYQIQGE
+716 VPYQIMGE

-746 EWFPSATEQVLAGVF
+746 EWFPSKTEQILAGVF

-783 TDAYYLPDNLGNAK
+783 TDAYYMPDNLGNAK

-808 IRHFGLKANYT
+808 IRHFGIKANYT
-819 YTHSEITT
+819 YTYSKITT

-832 QEGSAEYK
+832 KEGSAEYK
-840 TGVTQ
+840 SGVTQ
-845 TRPLVNQAPHTANLS
+845 SRPLVNQAPHTANIS
-860 LLYKDTSHGW
+860 LLYKDTENGW
-870 NAQLAA
+870 NAQLA
-876 SYTGTKLALVSPFK
+876 SSFTGAKLALVSPFK

-904 SAEKQFKNGFSVFLK
+904 SAEKQFKNGFSIFFK

-927 RERFLKTVNKSNLEY
+927 RERYLKTVNESNLQYADQKSN
-942 EGQKSDKTIVGTYQ
+942 KTIIGTYK

>member
-1 MKRILI
+1 MKRLFM

-14 TTSALQA
+14 SATAIQA

-36 LIGTVIRVKELP
+36 LIGTVVRVKELP
-48 NVSTTTGLD
+48 NVGTTTGLD
-57 GTFTLHELPD
+57 GSFTLHELPD
-67 KGKFTIIV
+67 KGKYTLVVSF
-75 TYMSYK
+75 MAYK
-81 TKEMVVD
+81 TKEIVVD
-88 LAKDYS
+88 VANDDKVD
-94 KGGKDGKDGQ
+94 
-104 FTIAMDEDTKQLG
+104 IPMDEDLKQLG
-117 EVVVTGHREY
+117 EVVVTGRREY

-245 MVMKDAPSRF
+245 MVMKDAPSCF
-255 QLQANAAIGAT
+255 QLQANAAIGTT
-266 DYFWKDGRNYLTSN
+266 DYFWKDGRDYLTSN
-280 RSDYTHKAPYEAFGS
+280 RSDYTKKAPYEAFGS
-295 EYKAQ
+295 EYKAS
-300 MGSSKDGSS
+300 MS
-309 QIGDF
+309 DF
-314 KAGPTQLKS
+314 KNGPVQLKS
-323 YSNPAPNFIG
+323 HSMPAPNFIG
-333 GLSIGNRFWNDRL
+333 GLSVGNRFWNDRL

-378 ISNLH
+378 ISKLN

-388 IHDLTAGA
+388 IHDLTTGV
-396 HAKIDL
+396 HAKVDL
-402 TLGNQLMPGAHKL
+402 TLPKHKI

-422 RTNSKGIRYNNGIS
+422 RTNSKGVRYNNSIG
-436 TEYIGADS
+436 TEYIGANS
-444 YTQDDEVRS
+444 YTQDDEIRS
-453 TSITQTIFATNLK
+453 LSTTQSIFATNLK
-466 GTHHLSKDFT
+466 GTHHLTKNFT
-476 IDWSGIFSQAK
+476 LDWSGIFSQAK
-487 EEDPDRTYVTLTNT
+487 EEDPDRTYVTLSNS
-501 VSTSSADVTASS
+501 VSTEADA
-513 DGSSDVDAVGGSIW
+513 DGNILSGNLW

-533 VKTLPKSME
+533 TKTFPKDAE
-542 RRYQHNKD
+542 RRFQHNMD
-550 TDWAGYINLSYDTH
+550 TDWAGYINLTYDTH
-564 FANGVDA
+564 FANDVEA

-578 YRCKERSNRYYSY
+578 YRRKERSNRYYSY
-591 IFNPADISQQLNG
+591 IFSPAENAQDLDG
-604 NGLDQFAAID
+604 NGLEQFDNVD

-640 MVTFRSNLGELNA
+640 MVTLKTKLGELIA

-673 GQVGEQSYWDYL
+673 GQTGEQSYWDYL
-685 PSASIKWTPTKKMNV
+685 PSASLKWTPTKKMNI

-716 VPYQIQGE
+716 VPYQIMGE

-746 EWFPSATEQVLAGVF
+746 EWFPSKTEQILAGVF

-783 TDAYYLPDNLGNAK
+783 TDAYYMPDNLGNAK

-808 IRHFGLKANYT
+808 IRHFGIKANYT
-819 YTHSEITT
+819 YTYSKITT

-832 QEGSAEYK
+832 KEGSAEYK
-840 TGVTQ
+840 SGVTQ
-845 TRPLVNQAPHTANLS
+845 SRPLVNQAPHTANIS
-860 LLYKDTSHGW
+860 LLYKDTENGW
-870 NAQLAA
+870 NAQLA
-876 SYTGTKLALVSPFK
+876 SSFTGAKLALVSPFK

-904 SAEKQFKNGFSVFLK
+904 SAEKQFKNGFSIFFK

-927 RERFLKTVNKSNLEY
+927 RERYLKTVNESNLQYADQKSN
-942 EGQKSDKTIVGTYQ
+942 KTIIGTYK

>member
-1 MKRILI
+1 MKILFM

-14 TTSALQA
+14 SATAIQA

-36 LIGTVIRVKELP
+36 LIGTVVRVKELP
-48 NVSTTTGLD
+48 NVGTTTGLD
-57 GTFTLHELPD
+57 GSFTLHELPD
-67 KGKFTIIV
+67 KGKYTLVVSF
-75 TYMSYK
+75 MAYK
-81 TKEMVVD
+81 TKEIVVD
-88 LAKDYS
+88 VANDDKVD
-94 KGGKDGKDGQ
+94 
-104 FTIAMDEDTKQLG
+104 IPMDEDLKQLG
-117 EVVVTGHREY
+117 EVVVTGRREY

-135 TVKNAGNVLN
+135 SVKNAGNVLN

-255 QLQANAAIGAT
+255 QLQANAAIGTT
-266 DYFWKDGRNYLTSN
+266 DYFWKDGRDYLTSN
-280 RSDYTHKAPYEAFGS
+280 RSDYTKKAPYEAFGS
-295 EYKAQ
+295 EYKAS
-300 MGSSKDGSS
+300 MS
-309 QIGDF
+309 DF
-314 KAGPTQLKS
+314 KNGPMQLKS
-323 YSNPAPNFIG
+323 HSMPAPNFIG
-333 GLSIGNRFWNDRL
+333 GLSVGNRFWNDRL
-346 GVMLAGSIQNTFRGT
+346 GVILAGSIQNTFRGT

-369 MASGEQAMY
+369 MASGERAMY
-378 ISNLH
+378 ISKLN

-388 IHDLTAGA
+388 LHDLTTGV
-396 HAKIDL
+396 HAKVDL
-402 TLGNQLMPGAHKL
+402 TLPKHKI

-422 RTNSKGIRYNNGIS
+422 RTNSKGVRYNNSIG
-436 TEYIGADS
+436 TEYIGANS
-444 YTQDDEVRS
+444 YTQDDEIRS
-453 TSITQTIFATNLK
+453 LSTTQSIFATNLK
-466 GTHHLSKDFT
+466 GTHHLTKNFT
-476 IDWSGIFSQAK
+476 LDWSGIFSQAK
-487 EEDPDRTYVTLTNT
+487 EEDPDRTYVTLSNS
-501 VSTSSADVTASS
+501 VSTEADA
-513 DGSSDVDAVGGSIW
+513 DGNILSGNLW

-533 VKTLPKSME
+533 TKTFPKDAE
-542 RRYQHNKD
+542 RRFQHNMD
-550 TDWAGYINLSYDTH
+550 TDWAGYINLTYDTH
-564 FANGVDA
+564 FANDVEA

-578 YRCKERSNRYYSY
+578 YRRKERCNRYYSY
-591 IFNPADISQQLNG
+591 IFSPADNAQDLDG
-604 NGLDQFAAID
+604 NGLEQFDNVD

-640 MVTFRSNLGELNA
+640 MVTLKTKLGELIA

-673 GQVGEQSYWDYL
+673 GQIGEQSYWDYL
-685 PSASIKWTPTKKMNV
+685 PSASLKWTPTKNMNI

-716 VPYQIQGE
+716 VPYQIMGE

-746 EWFPSATEQVLAGVF
+746 EWFPSKTEQILAGVF

-783 TDAYYLPDNLGNAK
+783 TDAYYMPDNLGNAK

-808 IRHFGLKANYT
+808 IRHFGIKANYT
-819 YTHSEITT
+819 YTYSKITT

-832 QEGSAEYK
+832 KEGSAEYQS
-840 TGVTQ
+840 GVTQ
-845 TRPLVNQAPHTANLS
+845 SRPLVNQAPHTANIS
-860 LLYKDTSHGW
+860 LLYKDTENGW
-870 NAQLAA
+870 NAQLA
-876 SYTGTKLALVSPFK
+876 SSFTGAKLALVSPFK
-890 DADQWDKAM
+890 DADQWEKAM

-904 SAEKQFKNGFSVFLK
+904 SAEKQFKNGFSIFFK

-927 RERFLKTVNKSNLEY
+927 RERYLKTVNESNLEY

>member
-1 MKRILI
+1 M

-14 TTSALQA
+14 SATAIQA

-36 LIGTVIRVKELP
+36 LIGTVVRVKELP
-48 NVSTTTGLD
+48 NVGTTTGLD
-57 GTFTLHELPD
+57 GSFTLHELPD
-67 KGKFTIIV
+67 KGKYTLVVSF
-75 TYMSYK
+75 MAYK
-81 TKEMVVD
+81 TKEIVVD
-88 LAKDYS
+88 VANDDKVD
-94 KGGKDGKDGQ
+94 
-104 FTIAMDEDTKQLG
+104 IPMDEDLKQLG
-117 EVVVTGHREY
+117 EVVVTGRREY

-135 TVKNAGNVLN
+135 SVKNAGNVLN

-245 MVMKDAPSRF
+245 MVMKDAPSCF
-255 QLQANAAIGAT
+255 QLQANAAIGTT
-266 DYFWKDGRNYLTSN
+266 DYFWKDGRDYLTSN
-280 RSDYTHKAPYEAFGS
+280 RSDYTKKAPYEAFGS
-295 EYKAQ
+295 EYKAS
-300 MGSSKDGSS
+300 MS
-309 QIGDF
+309 DF
-314 KAGPTQLKS
+314 KNGPMQLKS
-323 YSNPAPNFIG
+323 HSMPAPNFIG
-333 GLSIGNRFWNDRL
+333 GLSVGNRFWNDRL

-378 ISNLH
+378 ISKLN

-388 IHDLTAGA
+388 IHDLTTGV
-396 HAKIDL
+396 HAKVDL
-402 TLGNQLMPGAHKL
+402 TLPKHKI

-422 RTNSKGIRYNNGIS
+422 RTNSNGVRYNNSIG
-436 TEYIGADS
+436 TEYIGANS
-444 YTQDDEVRS
+444 YTQDDEIRS
-453 TSITQTIFATNLK
+453 LSTTQSIFATNLK
-466 GTHHLSKDFT
+466 GTHHLTKNFT
-476 IDWSGIFSQAK
+476 LDWSGIFSQAK
-487 EEDPDRTYVTLTNT
+487 EEDPDRTYVTLSNS
-501 VSTSSADVTASS
+501 VSTEADA
-513 DGSSDVDAVGGSIW
+513 DGNILSGNLW
-527 DTNKNI
+527 DSNKNI
-533 VKTLPKSME
+533 TKTFPKDAE
-542 RRYQHNKD
+542 RRFQHNMD
-550 TDWAGYINLSYDTH
+550 TDWAGYINLTYDTH
-564 FANGVDA
+564 FANDVEA

-578 YRCKERSNRYYSY
+578 YRRKERSNRYQSY
-591 IFNPADISQQLNG
+591 IFSPADNAQDLDG
-604 NGLDQFAAID
+604 NGLEQFDNVD

-629 DSKEHIGGAYA
+629 DSKEHIGGAYT
-640 MVTFRSNLGELNA
+640 MVTLKTKLGELIA

-673 GQVGEQSYWDYL
+673 GQIGEQSYWDYL
-685 PSASIKWTPTKKMNV
+685 PSASLKWTPTKNMNI

-716 VPYQIQGE
+716 VPYQIMGE

-746 EWFPSATEQVLAGVF
+746 EWFPSKTEQILAGVF

-783 TDAYYLPDNLGNAK
+783 TDAYYMPDNLGNAK

-808 IRHFGLKANYT
+808 IRHFGIKANYT
-819 YTHSEITT
+819 YTYSKITT

-832 QEGSAEYK
+832 KEGSAEYK
-840 TGVTQ
+840 SGVTQ
-845 TRPLVNQAPHTANLS
+845 SRPLVNQAPHTANIS
-860 LLYKDTSHGW
+860 LLYKDTENGW
-870 NAQLAA
+870 NAQLA
-876 SYTGTKLALVSPFK
+876 SSFTGAKLALVSPFK

-899 FGLDL
+899 FGIDL
-904 SAEKQFKNGFSVFLK
+904 SAEKQFKNGFSIFFK

-927 RERFLKTVNKSNLEY
+927 RERYLKTVNESNLQYVDQKSN
-942 EGQKSDKTIVGTYQ
+942 KTIIGTYK

>member
-1 MKRILI
+1 M

-14 TTSALQA
+14 ATSAIQA

-48 NVSTTTGLD
+48 NVSTTSGLD

-67 KGKFTIIV
+67 KGKVTLIV
-75 TYMSYK
+75 SYMAYK
-81 TKEMVVD
+81 TREMVVD
-88 LAKDYS
+88 VAKDFS
-94 KGGKDGKDGQ
+94 KDGKEGKDGHL
-104 FTIAMDEDTKQLG
+104 TIAMDEDLKQLG

-245 MVMKDAPSRF
+245 MVMKDAPSCF
-255 QLQANAAIGAT
+255 QIQANAAIGAS
-266 DYFWKDGRNYLTSN
+266 DYFWKEGRDYLTSN
-280 RSDYTHKAPYEAFGS
+280 RSDYTKKVPYEAFGKD
-295 EYKAQ
+295 YKAQ
-300 MGSSKDGSS
+300 MS
-309 QIGDF
+309 DF
-314 KAGPTQLKS
+314 KNGPVQLNRHS
-323 YSNPAPNFIG
+323 APAPNFLG
-333 GLSIGNRFWNDRL
+333 GLSIGNRFWGDRL
-346 GVMLAGSIQNTFRGT
+346 GVMLAGSVQNTFRGT

-383 HRYYS
+383 HRFYS
-388 IHDLTAGA
+388 IHDLTTGV
-396 HAKIDL
+396 HAKFDL
-402 TLGNQLMPGAHKL
+402 TLPGHKL

-422 RTNSKGIRYNNGIS
+422 RTNSKGIRYNSGIN

-453 TSITQTIFATNLK
+453 LSTTQSIFASNLK
-466 GTHHLSKDFT
+466 GTHHLTKDFT
-476 IDWSGIFSQAK
+476 LDWSGVFSQAK
-487 EEDPDRTYVTLTNT
+487 EEDPDRTYVSLTNT
-501 VSTSSADVTASS
+501 VSRTAEN
-513 DGSSDVDAVGGSIW
+513 GGDAVAGSIW
-527 DTNKNI
+527 EGDKNI
-533 VKTLPKSME
+533 TKTLPKSAE
-542 RRYQHNKD
+542 RRFQHNKD

-564 FANGVDA
+564 FSNDVEA

-578 YRCKERSNRYYSY
+578 YRRKERSNRYYSY
-591 IFNPADISQQLNG
+591 IFNPADISQTLDG
-604 NGLDQFAAID
+604 NGLDQYATID

-640 MVTFRSNLGELNA
+640 MVTLKSELGELNA

-673 GQVGEQSYWDYL
+673 GQTGEQSYWDYL

-716 VPYQIQGE
+716 VPYQIMGE

-735 RARIDN
+735 RACIDN

-746 EWFPSATEQVLAGVF
+746 EWFPSKTEQILAGVF

-783 TDAYYLPDNLGNAK
+783 TDAYYTPDNLGNAK

-808 IRHFGLKANYT
+808 IRHFGVKANYT

-845 TRPLVNQAPHTANLS
+845 TRPLVNQAPHTANIS
-860 LLYKDTSHGW
+860 LLYKDTEHGW
-870 NAQLAA
+870 NAQLA
-876 SYTGTKLALVSPFK
+876 SSFTGTKLALVSPFK

-904 SAEKQFKNGFSVFLK
+904 SAEKQFKNGFSVFFK

-927 RERFLKTVNKSNLEY
+927 RERYLKTVNKSNLEY
-942 EGQKSDKTIVGTYQ
+942 EGQKSDKTIVGTYK

>member
-1 MKRILI
+1 MKRFLL

-14 TTSALQA
+14 ATTAIQA
-21 HTLDGI
+21 HTLDGV

-75 TYMSYK
+75 SYMSYK
-81 TKEMVVD
+81 TREMVVD
-88 LAKDYS
+88 VAK
-94 KGGKDGKDGQ
+94 KDKVD
-104 FTIAMDEDTKQLG
+104 IPMDEDQKQLG

-127 RSDRSAVE
+127 RSDRSAIE

-255 QLQANAAIGAT
+255 QIQANAAIGAS
-266 DYFWKDGRNYLTSN
+266 DYFWKDGRDYLTSN
-280 RSDYTHKAPYEAFGS
+280 RSDYTKKSPYEAFGKD
-295 EYKAQ
+295 YKAQ
-300 MGSSKDGSS
+300 MS
-309 QIGDF
+309 DF
-314 KAGPTQLKS
+314 KNGPVQLKS
-323 YSNPAPNFIG
+323 HSLPAPNFIG

-346 GVMLAGSIQNTFRGT
+346 GVMLAGSVQNVFRGT

-378 ISNLH
+378 ISNLQ

-396 HAKIDL
+396 HAKFDL
-402 TLGNQLMPGAHKL
+402 TLPGHKL

-422 RTNSKGIRYNNGIS
+422 RTNSKGTRYNNS
-436 TEYIGADS
+436 VNTEYIGADS

-453 TSITQTIFATNLK
+453 LSTTQSIFATNLK
-466 GTHHLSKDFT
+466 GTHHLTKDFT
-476 IDWSGIFSQAK
+476 VDWSGVFSQAK

-501 VSTSSADVTASS
+501 VSRKAEN
-513 DGSSDVDAVGGSIW
+513 GGDAVSGSILEGDIW
-527 DTNKNI
+527 EGDKNI
-533 VKTLPKSME
+533 TKTLPKSAE
-542 RRYQHNKD
+542 RRFQHNKD
-550 TDWAGYINLSYDTH
+550 TDWAGYINLSYDTR
-564 FANGVDA
+564 FTNDVEA

-578 YRCKERSNRYYSY
+578 YRRKERSNRYYSY
-591 IFNPADISQQLNG
+591 IFNPADISQRLDG
-604 NGLDQFAAID
+604 NGIDQYANID

-640 MVTFRSNLGELNA
+640 MVTLKSEVGELNA

-685 PSASIKWTPTKKMNV
+685 PSASIKWTPTRKMNV

-746 EWFPSATEQVLAGVF
+746 EWFPSKTEQILAGVF

-783 TDAYYLPDNLGNAK
+783 TDAYYMPDNLGNAK
-797 NMGFEIDVIKY
+797 NMGFEIDLIKY
-808 IRHFGLKANYT
+808 IRHFGVKANYT

-845 TRPLVNQAPHTANLS
+845 TRPLVNQAPHTANIS
-860 LLYKDTSHGW
+860 LLYKDTENGW
-870 NAQLAA
+870 NAQLA
-876 SYTGTKLALVSPFK
+876 SSFTGTKLALVSPFK

-904 SAEKQFKNGFSVFLK
+904 SAEKQFKNGISIFFK

-927 RERFLKTVNKSNLEY
+927 RERYLKTVNKSNLEY

>member
-1 MKRILI
+1 MKRLLF

-14 TTSALQA
+14 SATAIQA

-48 NVSTTTGLD
+48 NVGTTTGLD
-57 GTFTLHELPD
+57 GSFTLHELPD
-67 KGKFTIIV
+67 KGKYTLVVSF
-75 TYMSYK
+75 MAYK
-81 TKEMVVD
+81 TKEIVVD
-88 LAKDYS
+88 VANDDKVD
-94 KGGKDGKDGQ
+94 
-104 FTIAMDEDTKQLG
+104 IPMDEDLKQLG
-117 EVVVTGHREY
+117 EVVVTGRREY

-245 MVMKDAPSRF
+245 MVMKDAPSCF
-255 QLQANAAIGAT
+255 QFQANAAIGTT
-266 DYFWKDGRNYLTSN
+266 DYFWKDGRDYITSN
-280 RSDYTHKAPYEAFGS
+280 RSDYTKKAPYEAFGS
-295 EYKAQ
+295 EYKAS
-300 MGSSKDGSS
+300 MS
-309 QIGDF
+309 DF
-314 KAGPTQLKS
+314 KNGPVQLKS
-323 YSNPAPNFIG
+323 HSMPAPNFIG
-333 GLSIGNRFWNDRL
+333 GLSVGNRFWNDRL
-346 GVMLAGSIQNTFRGT
+346 GVILAGSIQNTFRGT

-378 ISNLH
+378 ISKLNN
-383 HRYYS
+383 RYYS
-388 IHDLTAGA
+388 IHDLTTGA

-402 TLGNQLMPGAHKL
+402 TLPGHKI

-422 RTNSKGIRYNNGIS
+422 RTNSKGVRYNNSIG
-436 TEYIGADS
+436 TEYIGANS
-444 YTQDDEVRS
+444 YTQDDEIRS
-453 TSITQTIFATNLK
+453 LSTTQSIFATNLK
-466 GTHHLSKDFT
+466 GTHHLTKNFT
-476 IDWSGIFSQAK
+476 LDWSGIFSQAK
-487 EEDPDRTYVTLTNT
+487 EEDPDRTYVTLSNS
-501 VSTSSADVTASS
+501 VSTEADA
-513 DGSSDVDAVGGSIW
+513 DGNILSGNLW

-533 VKTLPKSME
+533 TKTFPKDAE
-542 RRYQHNKD
+542 RRFQHNMD
-550 TDWAGYINLSYDTH
+550 TDWAGYINLTYDTH
-564 FANGVDA
+564 FANDVEA

-578 YRCKERSNRYYSY
+578 YRRKERSNRYYSY
-591 IFNPADISQQLNG
+591 IFSPADNAQDLDG
-604 NGLDQFAAID
+604 NGLEQFDNVD

-640 MVTFRSNLGELNA
+640 MVTLKTKLGELIA

-673 GQVGEQSYWDYL
+673 GQIGEQSYWDYL
-685 PSASIKWTPTKKMNV
+685 PSASLKWTPTKNMNI

-716 VPYQIQGE
+716 VPYQIMGE

-746 EWFPSATEQVLAGVF
+746 EWFPSKTEQILAGVF

-783 TDAYYLPDNLGNAK
+783 TDAYYMPDNLGNAK

-808 IRHFGLKANYT
+808 IRHFGIKANYT
-819 YTHSEITT
+819 YTYSKITT

-832 QEGSAEYK
+832 KEGSAEYK
-840 TGVTQ
+840 SGVTQ
-845 TRPLVNQAPHTANLS
+845 SRPLVNQAPHTANIS
-860 LLYKDTSHGW
+860 LLYKDTENGW
-870 NAQLAA
+870 NAQLA
-876 SYTGTKLALVSPFK
+876 SSFTGAKLALVSPFK

-904 SAEKQFKNGFSVFLK
+904 SAEKQFKNGFSIFFK

-927 RERFLKTVNKSNLEY
+927 RERYLKTVNESNLEY

>member
-1 MKRILI
+1 MKRLFM

-14 TTSALQA
+14 SATAIQA

-48 NVSTTTGLD
+48 NVGTTTGLD
-57 GTFTLHELPD
+57 GSFTLHELPD
-67 KGKFTIIV
+67 KGKYTLVV
-75 TYMSYK
+75 TFMAYK
-81 TKEMVVD
+81 TKEIVVD
-88 LAKDYS
+88 VANDEKVD
-94 KGGKDGKDGQ
+94 
-104 FTIAMDEDTKQLG
+104 IPMDEDLKQLG

-150 SIQLSPDVN
+150 SIQLSPYVN

-255 QLQANAAIGAT
+255 QLQANAAIGTT
-266 DYFWKDGRNYLTSN
+266 DYFWKDGRDYITSN
-280 RSDYTHKAPYEAFGS
+280 RSDYTKKAPYEAFGS
-295 EYKAQ
+295 EYKA
-300 MGSSKDGSS
+300 SIS
-309 QIGDF
+309 DF
-314 KAGPTQLKS
+314 KNGPVQLKS
-323 YSNPAPNFIG
+323 HSMPAPNFIG

-346 GVMLAGSIQNTFRGT
+346 GVMLAGSVQNTFRGT

-378 ISNLH
+378 ISKLN

-388 IHDLTAGA
+388 IHDLTTGA

-402 TLGNQLMPGAHKL
+402 TLPGHKI

-422 RTNSKGIRYNNGIS
+422 RTNSKGVRYNNTIG
-436 TEYIGADS
+436 TEYIGANS
-444 YTQDDEVRS
+444 YTQDDEIRS
-453 TSITQTIFATNLK
+453 LSTTQSIFATNLK
-466 GTHHLSKDFT
+466 GTHHLSKNFT
-476 IDWSGIFSQAK
+476 LDWSGIFSQAK
-487 EEDPDRTYVTLTNT
+487 EEDPDRTYVTLSNS
-501 VSTSSADVTASS
+501 VSTNANADGNILS
-513 DGSSDVDAVGGSIW
+513 GNLW

-533 VKTLPKSME
+533 TKTFPKDAE
-542 RRYQHNKD
+542 RRFQHNKD
-550 TDWAGYINLSYDTH
+550 TDWAGYINLAYDTR
-564 FANGVDA
+564 FANDVEA

-578 YRCKERSNRYYSY
+578 YRRKERSNRYYSY
-591 IFNPADISQQLNG
+591 IFSPADNAQDLDG
-604 NGLDQFAAID
+604 NGLEQFDNVD

-640 MVTFRSNLGELNA
+640 MVTFKSKFGELNA

-673 GQVGEQSYWDYL
+673 GQTGEQSYWDYL
-685 PSASIKWTPTKKMNV
+685 PSASLKWTPTKKMNV

-716 VPYQIQGE
+716 VPYQIMGE

-746 EWFPSATEQVLAGVF
+746 EWFPSNTEQVLAGVF

-772 FVTSDGKIGAG
+772 FVTSDGKIGSG
-783 TDAYYLPDNLGNAK
+783 TDAYYMPDNLGNAK

-808 IRHFGLKANYT
+808 IRHFGIKANYT
-819 YTHSEITT
+819 YTYSKITT

-832 QEGSAEYK
+832 KEGSAEYK
-840 TGVTQ
+840 SGVTQ
-845 TRPLVNQAPHTANLS
+845 SRPLVNQAPHTANIS
-860 LLYKDTSHGW
+860 LLYKDTENGW
-870 NAQLAA
+870 NAQLA
-876 SYTGTKLALVSPFK
+876 SSFTGAKLALVSPFK

-904 SAEKQFKNGFSVFLK
+904 SAEKQFKNGFSIFFK

-927 RERFLKTVNKSNLEY
+927 RERYLKTVNESNLQY
-942 EGQKSDKTIVGTYQ
+942 AGQKSDKTVIGTYK

-965 RYKL
+965 RYKI